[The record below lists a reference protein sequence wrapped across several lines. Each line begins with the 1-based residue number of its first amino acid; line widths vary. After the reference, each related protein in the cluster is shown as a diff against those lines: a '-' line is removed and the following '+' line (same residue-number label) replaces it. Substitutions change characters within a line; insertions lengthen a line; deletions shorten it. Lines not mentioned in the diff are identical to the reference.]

1 MNLFVFIILGFGYM
15 KKLLYWFMFLIIWFF
30 VSNSAF
36 AYKELL
42 IENRGGRPIR
52 VIKVVLD
59 GEHFVVASPAENWW
73 ATTEQLA
80 KNVWWDTAIN
90 WAFFCPADYSTCK
103 LNWKRITHTVS
114 ERVYLWEG
122 AKWSMYWWDT
132 SIRMIFWF
140 DKEWTPLFVQK
151 NSWEA
156 DLWLWSNLNKD
167 KLDDLYFWIWN
178 WPVLLMEWEDVVHAF
193 SHYIDNK
200 LTWLANRN
208 FICSTEDNTTIYMWV
223 VWSSSVWNL
232 PAYLKEQF
240 WCYNAL
246 FLDAWASTAMVYDGH
261 TLDRWSRKKVM
272 DAFVVLDR
280 EQYIKL
286 TWITPAE
293 KSIPKVEGYQPTA
306 SDEKRLKNVKDVIDL
321 IYKKYW
327 KSKYRWPFIRIIRG
341 MMNDSLP
348 ADKKW
353 LYNQVLIYLFTID
366 SF

>member
-1 MNLFVFIILGFGYM
+1 MFILLCKRAMRILKCFWLM
-15 KKLLYWFMFLIIWFF
+15 LLCSCFF
-30 VSNSAF
+30 ASSTF

-42 IENRGGRPIR
+42 IENRWGRPIR

-59 GEHFVVASPAENWW
+59 WEHFVVASPAENWW

-114 ERVYLWEG
+114 ERIYLWNWE
-122 AKWSMYWWDT
+122 KWSMFWWDT

-140 DKEWTPLFVQK
+140 DKQWNPLFVQK
-151 NSWEA
+151 NSWET
-156 DLWLWSNLNKD
+156 DIWLWSNLNKD

-178 WPVLLMEWEDVVHAF
+178 WPVLLLEWEDVVEA
-193 SHYIDNK
+193 SKYYIDNK
-200 LTWLANRN
+200 LTGLANRN
-208 FICSTEDNTTIYMWV
+208 FICSTEDNTTIYMRV
-223 VWSSSVWNL
+223 VGSSSVRNL
-232 PAYLKEQF
+232 PSYLKEQF

-286 TWITPAE
+286 TWITPDE
-293 KSIPKVEGYQPTA
+293 KSISKVEWYQPTDA
-306 SDEKRLKNVKDVIDL
+306 DKTRLKNVENVIDL
-321 IYKKYW
+321 IYAKYW
-327 KSKYRWPFIRIIRG
+327 KSKYRRPFIRIIRW
-341 MMNDSLP
+341 MMNDKLP
-348 ADKKW
+348 EDKKW